1 MTIRKHRRYVT
12 LFIAIILALSCFA
25 LGEITVYAQEISA
38 TTLNLDS
45 YYIGQNNRRL
55 FGLILVGLIAFGAI
69 KGWRRAVVLGSF
81 LAFLAFASIVI
92 FILGKLIAMWLNSSD
107 SRFIPVV
114 VFFIVGILIINRLH
128 KLLNLIYDLLK
139 KHLYKK

>member
-1 MTIRKHRRYVT
+1 MTIRKHRRYVI

-55 FGLILVGLIAFGAI
+55 F
-69 KGWRRAVVLGSF
+69 
-81 LAFLAFASIVI
+81 
-92 FILGKLIAMWLNSSD
+92 
-107 SRFIPVV
+107 
-114 VFFIVGILIINRLH
+114 
-128 KLLNLIYDLLK
+128 
-139 KHLYKK
+139 